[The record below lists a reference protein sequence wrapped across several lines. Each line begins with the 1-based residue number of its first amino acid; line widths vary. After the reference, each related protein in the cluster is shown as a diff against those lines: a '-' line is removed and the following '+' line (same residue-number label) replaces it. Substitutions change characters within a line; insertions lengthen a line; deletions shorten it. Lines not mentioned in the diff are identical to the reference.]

1 MNMSKPNVFL
11 TGATGGMGMESL
23 KVMVNDLSLYNLRIL
38 VRDSEKKRKI
48 LAPYKNIEGL
58 EICRGDFN
66 DKAGLKTYLK
76 DVSLILHVVAFVSPQ
91 ADYYPKKAM
100 QLNYRGTRNMI
111 ETLYELGQENT
122 TKFVYI
128 GTVAETGDRMPP
140 IHWGRVGP

>member
-1 MNMSKPNVFL
+1 MSKSNVFL

-48 LAPYKNIEGL
+48 LAPYENIEGL

>member
-1 MNMSKPNVFL
+1 MGKPNVFL

-48 LAPYKNIEGL
+48 LAPYENIEGL
-58 EICRGDFN
+58 EICREDFN

>member
-1 MNMSKPNVFL
+1 MSKPNVFL

-48 LAPYKNIEGL
+48 LAPYENIEGL

-76 DVSLILHVVAFVSPQ
+76 DVSLILHVVAFVSPH

>member
-48 LAPYKNIEGL
+48 LAPYENIEGL